1 VLGDGFMDINKK
13 YEDIFNI
20 INPKNILVNEIMKKH
35 TSFKIGGPADIMILP
50 RTIEEITSIL
60 KYCKDNN
67 ITYYI
72 IGNGSNIL
80 VRHKGIRGVVIK
92 IADNFNDVVVRGT
105 KIKAK
110 SGVLL
115 SRLSKLIMEESLEG
129 FEFASGIPGTLGGAV
144 AMNAGAYGGE
154 MKDVVIGA
162 SVLDNEGKIIYLNK
176 EQLKLGYRKSIIQ
189 EKNYIVLEVDM
200 ELNKG
205 DYEKIK
211 GITHDLTKRR
221 TSKQPLH
228 LPSAGSTFK
237 RPVGQYAGKLIE
249 DSGLKGVRVG
259 NAQVSDMHCGF
270 VVNLGNATY
279 EDVYNLIKLV
289 QKVVKDKFDI
299 ELETEV
305 KIIGE
310 E

>member
-1 VLGDGFMDINKK
+1 MDINRVYKDFLNK
-13 YEDIFNI
+13 VSPE
-20 INPKNILVNEIMKKH
+20 NILIDEMMKNH
-35 TSFKIGGPADIMILP
+35 TSFKIGGPADIMIFP
-50 RTIEEITSIL
+50 ESIDEIAFTI
-60 KYCKDNN
+60 KYCKENKIN
-67 ITYYI
+67 YYI
-72 IGNGSNIL
+72 IGNGSNLL

-92 IADNFNDVVVRGT
+92 IADNFNEVVMEGT
-105 KIKAK
+105 KVKAK
-110 SGVLL
+110 SGLLL
-115 SRLSKLIMEESLEG
+115 SRLSKLIMKESLEG

-154 MKDVVIGA
+154 MKDVVTGA
-162 SVLDNEGKIIYLNK
+162 SVLDNEGNVIYLDK
-176 EQLKLGYRKSIIQ
+176 EELKLGYRRSVVQ

-211 GITHDLTKRR
+211 SITDDLTKRR

-237 RPVGQYAGKLIE
+237 RPVGHYAGKLIE

-259 NAQVSDMHCGF
+259 DAQVSDIHCGF

-279 EDVYNLIKLV
+279 EDVYNLIKLI
-289 QKVVKDKFDI
+289 QKVVKDKFGV